1 MNHIKLMLLIASY
14 LIPPILAFC
23 ILQQKGKNLPKL
35 VMIGV
40 LLNSSFLFVFDY
52 LYFMQEYRVYSCGL
66 SLHIVSMLWL
76 FPSLYLYV
84 KANIISFRAFRREIT
99 HLLPGV
105 VLGLVSAAV
114 CYGMLDQAERI
125 TYLINAWDRAAL
137 TQPAMHTMY
146 VIRMSSIAV
155 ILVQMV
161 CYPVAILRITR
172 CYERQLLEE
181 FSNIEQFSLI
191 RLRKFTLGFVAVSLL
206 CLFFYIF
213 RPFPA
218 LHDLLF
224 ITFLCLL
231 SVQIWVIGFL
241 AFWQHKPVR
250 IFASAACHASP
261 STSPV
266 PEKEELLTQKL
277 LDHIVNQKAYLRQDL
292 NLTILSKELYTNRT
306 ALSNLINRQ
315 FKVNFNVF
323 INQFRVAHAHNH
335 QMHNPQI
342 TQEELA
348 QVSGFGSVSSMRRA
362 MKKGGGEKFNQID
375 NLDDD

>member
-1 MNHIKLMLLIASY
+1 MNHVKLMLLIASY
-14 LIPPILAFC
+14 LIPPLLALGIL
-23 ILQQKGKNLPKL
+23 LQRGKNLPKL

-52 LYFMQEYRVYSCGL
+52 LYFMHAYRIYSCGL

-76 FPSLYLYV
+76 FPSFYLYI
-84 KANIISFRAFRREIT
+84 KANITSLQAFRREIT

-105 VLGLVSAAV
+105 LLGLLSAAV

-125 TYLINAWDRAAL
+125 TYLINAWHRAAF

-146 VIRMSSIAV
+146 VIRMTSIAV

-161 CYPVAILRITR
+161 CYSVAIIRITR
-172 CYERQLLEE
+172 CYERQLMEE

-191 RLRKFTLGFVAVSLL
+191 WLRKFTLGFVAVSLL
-206 CLFFYIF
+206 CLLFYIF
-213 RPFPA
+213 RPFPS

-231 SVQIWVIGFL
+231 SAQIWVIGFL
-241 AFWQHKPVR
+241 ALWQNKPAR
-250 IFASAACHASP
+250 IFASGACH
-261 STSPV
+261 TPV
-266 PEKEELLTQKL
+266 ITPPLHEKEEVLIQKL
-277 LDHIVNQKAYLRQDL
+277 LEHVVNQKSYLRQDL

-323 INQFRVAHAHNH
+323 INQFRAIHAHNH
-335 QMHNPQI
+335 QKLNPQI

-348 QVSGFGSVSSMRRA
+348 QVSGFGSVISMKRA
-362 MKKGGGEKFNQID
+362 MGKGKEEM
-375 NLDDD
+375 

>member
-14 LIPPILAFC
+14 LIPPILALC
-23 ILQQKGKNLPKL
+23 ILLQKGKSLSKL

-52 LYFMQEYRVYSCGL
+52 LYFVKAYRIYSCGL

-76 FPSLYLYV
+76 FPSLYLYIKSNV
-84 KANIISFRAFRREIT
+84 ISLRAFRREII

-105 VLGLVSAAV
+105 VLGLISAAV

-125 TYLINAWDRAAL
+125 TYLIHVWDRAAF

-146 VIRMSSIAV
+146 VIRMTSIAV
-155 ILVQMV
+155 ILVQMAF
-161 CYPVAILRITR
+161 YYVAIRRITR
-172 CYERQLLEE
+172 CYEKQLLEE

-191 RLRKFTLGFVAVSLL
+191 WIRKFTLGFMAVSLL
-206 CLFFYIF
+206 CLLFYIF
-213 RPFPA
+213 RPFPE

-241 AFWQHKPVR
+241 AFWQHKPAR
-250 IFASAACHASP
+250 IFVSAVCHAPPAPPPASG
-261 STSPV
+261 
-266 PEKEELLTQKL
+266 KESLLAQKL
-277 LDHIVNQKAYLRQDL
+277 LDHLVNQKAYLRQDL
-292 NLTILSKELYTNRT
+292 SLSSLSKELYTNRT

-315 FKVNFNVF
+315 FGVNFNVF
-323 INQFRVAHAHNH
+323 INRFRAEHARNH
-335 QMHNPQI
+335 QKHHPKT

-362 MKKGGGEKFNQID
+362 MGKREGG
-375 NLDDD
+375 